1 MGKTPLACSAQ
12 EELDFGGEEHM
23 GQGLFQVTMCLYSP
37 QGRMGKS
44 QGYERYQTIASM
56 AQLQRAD
63 YPDISHAACPR
74 TVLTT

>member
-1 MGKTPLACSAQ
+1 
-12 EELDFGGEEHM
+12 M